1 MNPLRHQATDQM
13 DTPIVDDNTPP
24 QRSNLPPGYWE
35 SKLVPSEDMMAEAE
49 AVINSRFQE
58 VNQEMNRELGS
69 IVGAYPV
76 FWNSG
81 AGSSRPRRSRYD
93 QNAVTD
99 EDEAMIDEG
108 KNAYISTFDEIFE
121 TLSQNQSG

>member
-1 MNPLRHQATDQM
+1 M

-24 QRSNLPPGYWE
+24 RRSNLPPGYWE

-58 VNQEMNRELGS
+58 VTQEMNRELGS
-69 IVGAYPV
+69 IAGAYPG
-76 FWNSG
+76 FLNSV
-81 AGSSRPRRSRYD
+81 AGSSRPRRSRYG
-93 QNAVTD
+93 QNADTD

-108 KNAYISTFDEIFE
+108 KNAFITAKFR
-121 TLSQNQSG
+121 